1 MLVKYTY
8 LISTRQFV
16 APGNP
21 KYNENERE
29 GEREREKRR
38 KKKVNGGIDDLKK
51 KRPKKKYKRCC
62 FRRVHWY
69 QFH

>member
-29 GEREREKRR
+29 REREREKSQRR
-38 KKKVNGGIDDLKK
+38 
-51 KRPKKKYKRCC
+51 Y
-62 FRRVHWY
+62 
-69 QFH
+69 